1 MGFFIVIIVFI
12 LDFIGDY
19 YVCVIM
25 CCVLFFFVYVVNCG
39 IVVEGLCIMLFGVV
53 GCGYGIMI
61 YGGNIG
67 VIGLIK
73 VICSL
78 SYDFECNFFINNWLI

>member
-1 MGFFIVIIVFI
+1 
-12 LDFIGDY
+12 
-19 YVCVIM
+19 
-25 CCVLFFFVYVVNCG
+25 
-39 IVVEGLCIMLFGVV
+39 MLFGVV

>member
-1 MGFFIVIIVFI
+1 
-12 LDFIGDY
+12 
-19 YVCVIM
+19 
-25 CCVLFFFVYVVNCG
+25 
-39 IVVEGLCIMLFGVV
+39 MLFGVV

-73 VICSL
+73 VNKE
-78 SYDFECNFFINNWLI
+78 YVV

>member
-1 MGFFIVIIVFI
+1 MIRFSISVFVGFFIVIIVFI

-19 YVCVIM
+19 YVCVIT
-25 CCVLFFFVYVVNCG
+25 CRVSFFFVYVVNRG
-39 IVVEGLCIMLFGVV
+39 IVVEGLCITLFGVV
-53 GCGYGIMI
+53 GCGYGITI

-73 VICSL
+73 VNKE
-78 SYDFECNFFINNWLI
+78 YVV